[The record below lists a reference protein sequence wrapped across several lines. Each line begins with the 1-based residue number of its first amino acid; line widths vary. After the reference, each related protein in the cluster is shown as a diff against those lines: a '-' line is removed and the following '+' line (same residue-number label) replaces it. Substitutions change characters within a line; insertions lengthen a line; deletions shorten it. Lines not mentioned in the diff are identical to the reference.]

1 MDPTV
6 RQYEIPPPQIK
17 VSWWRRIVLFLG
29 IGCFTFIFRW
39 IVEGIFHWGRQ
50 PMPESLFMPVALG
63 AVLGLRF
70 PKWLPR
76 GGSLI
81 IGEDF
86 VEGRTQARWFTYKK
100 RIRRDRI
107 KSISEQAWLVRN
119 GSRRVCRQNVWFC
132 LRSGHDAR
140 VPGDQVRTGTVGPH
154 KSEELMA
161 TVRGGGL
168 AA

>member
-1 MDPTV
+1 MEPTV

-17 VSWWRRIVLFLG
+17 VSWWKRVALFLG

-50 PMPESLFMPVALG
+50 PMPESLFMPVVLG
-63 AVLGLRF
+63 AVFSLRF

-86 VEGRTQARWFTYKK
+86 LEGRTRAQWLTYKK

-107 KSISEQAWLVRN
+107 KSISENKRGLCVMDRGEFAARMLGFVFVPATMPEYQEIRLI
-119 GSRRVCRQNVWFC
+119 
-132 LRSGHDAR
+132 LSGWAPVQGRH
-140 VPGDQVRTGTVGPH
+140 
-154 KSEELMA
+154 
-161 TVRGGGL
+161 
-168 AA
+168 